1 MYDVI
6 AIGCGPFNLGLAAL
20 ADGVDDV
27 RLAVLD
33 SRPEFTWH
41 RGLMF
46 DDAMLQVSFLAD
58 LVSLVEPAHPL
69 SLLAWLRYT
78 DRLYQFY
85 VRERSEERR
94 VGKECRSRWWR

>member
-46 DDAMLQVSFLAD
+46 DDAMLQVTRPIRLDHDVVAALAG
-58 LVSLVEPAHPL
+58 
-69 SLLAWLRYT
+69 
-78 DRLYQFY
+78 DRC
-85 VRERSEERR
+85 
-94 VGKECRSRWWR
+94 GISRAS

>member
-27 RLAVLD
+27 QLAVLD

-41 RGLMF
+41 RGLMSLTS
-46 DDAMLQVSFLAD
+46 AMKPCDQGNPRISIWTSAF
-58 LVSLVEPAHPL
+58 
-69 SLLAWLRYT
+69 
-78 DRLYQFY
+78 
-85 VRERSEERR
+85 
-94 VGKECRSRWWR
+94 